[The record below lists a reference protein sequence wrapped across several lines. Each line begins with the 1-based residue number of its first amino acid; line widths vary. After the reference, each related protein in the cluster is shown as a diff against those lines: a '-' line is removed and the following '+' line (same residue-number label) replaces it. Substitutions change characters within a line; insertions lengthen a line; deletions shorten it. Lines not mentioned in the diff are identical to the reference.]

1 MQGHPAVHN
10 VTQAMRVLKHLPV
23 QCPEMAPIREL
34 SRQAIKDTLET
45 FMEQRIERYLGDVG
59 RGDAPDRRNGHYRRW
74 LLTGMGAVE
83 LAVPRTRTRSAVGV
97 LQAYARRERSVD
109 RLILAAF
116 VLGLSTRKV
125 GEALLPLLGERVSAT
140 TVSRVAEQLDVAV
153 AAFHRRPLANRYRA
167 LVFDGVVLAN
177 RSGRGVVRRPVL
189 VVLGITNDG
198 KKEILDFVLARS
210 ESQAAWEA
218 FLNDLYNRGLTGEG
232 VAIAVC
238 DGGAGLLAA
247 LPLVYPQVR
256 VQRCWAHKVRNVLDK
271 VRLADREAVKRG
283 LNRISNAPDRT
294 AARRQARAFVDR
306 WQQRYPA
313 AVRCLWMDL
322 DELLTFFLFD
332 NESWRKATRTT
343 NAIER
348 RFREVRRRTRP
359 MGVMANRDSTERIL
373 FAVFSHEN
381 HKQGTT
387 VPFLIANG
395 SDRAREG
402 WDASQAEPCSS
413 ILRHL

>member
-1 MQGHPAVHN
+1 MQRHPAVHN
-10 VTQAMRVLKHLPV
+10 VTQAMRLLKSLPV
-23 QCPEMAPIREL
+23 QNPELAPVREL
-34 SRQAIKDTLET
+34 SRQAIKQTLET
-45 FMEQRIERYLGDVG
+45 FMEQRIERYLGDAG
-59 RGDAPDRRNGHYRRW
+59 RGEAPDRRNGHYRRW

-83 LAVPRTRTRSAVGV
+83 LVVPRTRTQSAVGV
-97 LQAYARRERSVD
+97 LGAYARRERSVD

-125 GEALLPLLGERVSAT
+125 GEALQALLGERVSAT
-140 TVSRVAEQLDVAV
+140 TVSRVAEQLDGVV

-189 VVLGITNDG
+189 VVLGITNGG
-198 KKEILDFVLARS
+198 KKEILDFVVVRH

-218 FLNDLYNRGLTGEG
+218 FLNDLHGRGLSGEG

-247 LPLVYPQVR
+247 LPLVYPQAR

-271 VRLADREAVKRG
+271 VKRADREAVKRS
-283 LNRISNAPDRT
+283 LNRISHAPDRA

-306 WQQRYPA
+306 WQVRYPA
-313 AVRCLWMDL
+313 AVRCLWMDI
-322 DELLTFFLFD
+322 DELLTCFVFD
-332 NESWRKATRTT
+332 DESWRTATRTT

-359 MGVMANRDSTERIL
+359 MGVMANRDSIERIL

-381 HKQGTT
+381 QKQNTGALF
-387 VPFLIANG
+387 VIAPHP
-395 SDRAREG
+395 AREARDG
-402 WDASQAEPCSS
+402 SQA
-413 ILRHL
+413 HA

>member
-1 MQGHPAVHN
+1 MQRHPAVRN

-23 QCPEMAPIREL
+23 QSPELAPIREL

-59 RGDAPDRRNGHYRRW
+59 RAEVVDRRNGRYRRW

-97 LQAYARRERSVD
+97 LEAYARRERSVD

-125 GEALLPLLGERVSAT
+125 GEALWPLLGERVSPT
-140 TVSRVAEQLDVAV
+140 TVSRVAQQLDAAV
-153 AAFHRRPLANRYRA
+153 TAFHRRPLANHYRA

-189 VVLGITNDG
+189 VALGITHEG
-198 KKEILDFVLARS
+198 KKEILDFVIARA

-218 FLNDLYNRGLTGEG
+218 FLNDLHGRGLTGAG
-232 VAIAVC
+232 VAIVVG

-247 LPLVYPQVR
+247 LPLVYPQVC

-271 VRLADREAVKRG
+271 VKLADREAVKRG
-283 LNRISNAPDRT
+283 LHRISHAGDRS

-306 WQQRYPA
+306 WQRRYPA
-313 AVRCLWMDL
+313 AVRCLWMDI
-322 DELLTFFLFD
+322 DELLTFFRFD
-332 NESWRKATRTT
+332 DASWRKATRTT

-359 MGVMANRDSTERIL
+359 MGVMANRDSVERIL
-373 FAVFSHEN
+373 FAVFTHEN
-381 HKQGTT
+381 QKQGTAA
-387 VPFLIANG
+387 PFLIAQG
-395 SDRAREG
+395 PERARDG
-402 WDASQAEPCSS
+402 WDSSQA
-413 ILRHL
+413 RV

>member
-1 MQGHPAVHN
+1 MQGHPAVRN

-59 RGDAPDRRNGHYRRW
+59 RATGTDRRNGHYQRW

-97 LQAYARRERSVD
+97 LEAYARRERSVD

-125 GEALLPLLGERVSAT
+125 GEALMALLGERVSAT
-140 TVSRVAEQLDVAV
+140 TVSRVAQQLDEAV

-189 VVLGITNDG
+189 VALGITNDG
-198 KKEILDFVLARS
+198 KKEILDFVIARG

-218 FLNDLYNRGLTGEG
+218 FLNDLYRRGLTGEG

-247 LPLVYPQVR
+247 LPLVYPKVR

-271 VRLADREAVKRG
+271 VKRADREAVKRG
-283 LNRISNAPDRT
+283 LNRISHAPDR
-294 AARRQARAFVDR
+294 AEARRQARAFVDR
-306 WQQRYPA
+306 WQLRYPA

-322 DELLTFFLFD
+322 DELLTCFLFD
-332 NESWRKATRTT
+332 DELWRKATRTT

-348 RFREVRRRTRP
+348 RFREIRRRTRP
-359 MGVMANRDSTERIL
+359 MGVMANRDSVERIL
-373 FAVFSHEN
+373 FAVFTHEN
-381 HKQGTT
+381 HKQGTAAL
-387 VPFLIANG
+387 FLIPNDSRRPRQPWG
-395 SDRAREG
+395 DTR
-402 WDASQAEPCSS
+402 DQA
-413 ILRHL
+413 